1 MRTALL
7 IAIMALTACG
17 QHVFDQNG
25 TKIKIGSKL
34 YRGHTYKTTYTPPEN
49 CILVTRVSYGR
60 RLDNGRHGGS
70 VTVPLPVTLP
80 EHVSLCL
87 DSCWL
92 LLPAQQDADLGSGYL
107 APSLL
112 ILV

>member
-80 EHVSLCL
+80 QNTYRYVWIRVGYYCPPSKTLI
-87 DSCWL
+87 WV
-92 LLPAQQDADLGSGYL
+92 QDTWHRAY
-107 APSLL
+107 
-112 ILV
+112 